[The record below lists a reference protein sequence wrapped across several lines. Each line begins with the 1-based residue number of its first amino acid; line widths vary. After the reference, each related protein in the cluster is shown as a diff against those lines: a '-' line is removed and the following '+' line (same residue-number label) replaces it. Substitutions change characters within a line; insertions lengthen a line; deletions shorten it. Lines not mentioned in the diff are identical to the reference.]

1 MQTDIM
7 DRIAEFRTAA
17 PVNIEG
23 AIRSLGIELRKN
35 CTDLEAGISGQIR
48 RLPDGRFEISTP
60 KAEHYFRQ
68 RFTMAHELGHFILHR
83 DLIGDGL
90 DDDQLYRSTLKGRFY
105 NTAIK
110 LIHEAQ
116 ANAFAANFLMP
127 EELLLEAIKGG
138 APDAKT
144 DVKKLTGQFMVSP
157 SAMTWRLKALSL
169 FKE

>member
-7 DRIAEFRTAA
+7 DRIAEFRVLA

-23 AIRSLGIELRKN
+23 AIRSLGIDLRKN

-60 KAEHYFRQ
+60 RTEHYFRQ
-68 RFTMAHELGHFILHR
+68 RFTMAHELGHYILHR

-90 DDDQLYRSTLKGRFY
+90 DDDQMYRSTQHGRFY

-110 LIHEAQ
+110 LVHESQ

-127 EELLLEAIKGG
+127 EDLVRRVVESEGRDMKQLMARF
-138 APDAKT
+138 
-144 DVKKLTGQFMVSP
+144 QVSP
-157 SAMTWRLKALSL
+157 SAMNWRLKSLSL
-169 FKE
+169 PEV